1 MVNKGI
7 LLKREIPMLELT
19 YNQKETNL
27 GLGQLSGGCKR
38 GLGGVNM
45 NLAKY

>member
-1 MVNKGI
+1 M
-7 LLKREIPMLELT
+7 LKLT
-19 YNQKETNL
+19 YNQKETKW

-45 NLAKY
+45 NLTKILILCMGH